1 MIAGIQSPLVSV
13 VVPAFNAELFLD
25 RCLASVEGQTYG
37 NWELIL
43 VNDGSTDET
52 QVIAEAF
59 MGRHP
64 DQVRVISTRNQG
76 LSCARNNGLAVA
88 QGEYV
93 ALLDSDDVWLPEKLE
108 SQVTLLRHSPDA
120 QATSCSFV
128 RFDSNRPTRIAVYHF
143 AWSRRSVRRWL
154 LLEGPGP
161 ALGSTLVVRRAALPA
176 IGLFDASLGS
186 HAEDLDFAC
195 RMVEVG
201 SIESSPLVLVGIRVW
216 NGQIHG
222 DDRSMEASLRLL
234 FQRYLGAEPEQ
245 AKRALANLEILLASR
260 QLLRGELR
268 HGAKRIAKALTMS
281 IARVLIFPWQ
291 LALKRWH
298 SRLRDHGSSK
308 GLSTIASG

>member
-1 MIAGIQSPLVSV
+1 LIAGIKSPLVSV

-25 RCLASVEGQTYG
+25 RCLASIEGQTYG

-59 MGRHP
+59 VGRYP
-64 DQVRVISTRNQG
+64 DQARVISTMNQG

-88 QGEYV
+88 QGEFV
-93 ALLDSDDVWLPEKLE
+93 AFLDSDDVWLPEKLE
-108 SQVTLLRHSPDA
+108 SQVTLLRNSPDA
-120 QATSCSFV
+120 HATSCSFV
-128 RFDSNRPTRIAVYHF
+128 RFNSNRPTRIAIYHF
-143 AWSRRSVRRWL
+143 VWSRKSVRRWL

-161 ALGSTLVVRRAALPA
+161 ALGSTLMVRRSALHA

-222 DDRSMEASLRLL
+222 DDRSMEVSLRLL
-234 FQRYLGAEPEQ
+234 FQRYLGTEPEQ

-260 QLLRGELR
+260 QLL
-268 HGAKRIAKALTMS
+268 HGQTRAGVQRITAALTIS
-281 IARVLIFPWQ
+281 TLRVLLFPWQ
-291 LALKRWH
+291 LARKRWH
-298 SRLRDHGSSK
+298 SRLREQGAAAE
-308 GLSTIASG
+308 LSAIARS